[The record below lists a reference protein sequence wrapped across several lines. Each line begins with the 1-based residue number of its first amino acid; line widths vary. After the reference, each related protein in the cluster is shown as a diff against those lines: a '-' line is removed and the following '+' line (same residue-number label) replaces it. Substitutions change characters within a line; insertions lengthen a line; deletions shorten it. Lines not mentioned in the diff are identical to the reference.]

1 MVQWGMDMASF
12 ARVLRG
18 STRPV
23 CTAALLCAL
32 VLAVAAAAGCEKSTY
47 SQRIRI
53 TAESMNVDGLFAKV
67 EYLRDGKVVN
77 SVHLVDGDGDGVIDG
92 KSGPKAGGTWPVGWQ
107 WFDDMYTDTVVG
119 ETVISFDE
127 QKIVVKASKTYEFM
141 TGEYEVRSSP

>member
-1 MVQWGMDMASF
+1 MASF
-12 ARVLRG
+12 TGVLRG
-18 STRPV
+18 STRRIW
-23 CTAALLCAL
+23 TAVFLCAL
-32 VLAVAAAAGCEKSTY
+32 VLAVGAAAGCESTTY

-53 TAESMNVDGLFAKV
+53 TAESMNVDGLFATV

-107 WFDDMYTDTVVG
+107 WFDDLYSDTVVG

>member
-1 MVQWGMDMASF
+1 MVQWDMDMASL
-12 ARVLRG
+12 AGVLRG
-18 STRPV
+18 STRRV

-32 VLAVAAAAGCEKSTY
+32 SVVVLSATGCEKSTY

-53 TAESMNVDGLFAKV
+53 TAETMNVNGLFAKV

-92 KSGPKAGGTWPVGWQ
+92 KSGPRAGGTWPVGWQ
-107 WFDDMYTDTVVG
+107 WFDDMYADTVVG

-127 QKIVVKASKTYEFM
+127 QKIVVKASKTYEFV
-141 TGEYEVRSSP
+141 TGEYEVRSSS